1 METLENT
8 QQDPFSD
15 ILVELEGLAQIE
27 NTNIQN
33 TFNKLKDAIQTIRDT
48 KETLMRDNST
58 LKIGVVGQVKAGKSS
73 FLNSLFFDGESILPK
88 ASTPMTAGLT
98 VLEYNDSNEF
108 QIEYYNKKE
117 WRIFEVRADDYDRQ
131 INELK
136 IQEPALASLP
146 DENIAKMF
154 NVDSELCAAKDLVS
168 KCGDI
173 AKGEIEDKAKI
184 VTRPFS
190 SVADLQSMLESYV
203 GASGRYTPIV
213 KCLTI
218 KLCDERLKGIQIV
231 DTPGVNDP
239 VLSREQRT
247 REFLRACHG
256 VFFLSYASRFFDS
269 TDADFLASRIGSE
282 GIGTVV
288 LIASKFDSV
297 LQDVGMQFRA
307 RLGAAIRDCREK
319 LQKQFLNN
327 LRNIDYTGQEPVF
340 DVSSGIGFSIFKKDE
355 SKWDSMEKHVVERMK
370 TYYPNNFS
378 TPEKIKE
385 TFFALS
391 NIDDI
396 RDKYLDGVFVSN
408 KDEIIRQK
416 TSDYMSS
423 VTGQFKAD
431 LKKQTDSL
439 TISRNSLEGS
449 AVKDLETK
457 KHALEKII
465 DRIQAKIDTIV
476 NRYDSRSEMY
486 LKEIL
491 NSVHL
496 DWSGSLPQTTI
507 RKNFS
512 RESTFWSSDK
522 SESIEYSIVDCN
534 KTAENLRKTIK
545 NYFENLS
552 RSWNDKF
559 RQSLADLTQAMN
571 EIVDE
576 AEKNDQTDKID
587 ADKLRDII
595 LETNDSLLNQSTLNF
610 SEDIFKAQN
619 NIIEQLTG
627 TDEIK
632 PDKICQTAE
641 ELINKVKELARN
653 KNNEVIL
660 VINSTMSSIMKDVEG
675 KLRKARKEGI
685 EKLQNNK
692 CKIVDNVRQK
702 TADSIETLKKE
713 LENKQQELDN
723 YSAAIEV
730 LTNISKQL

>member
-8 QQDPFSD
+8 QQDSFSY

-33 TFNKLKDAIQTIRDT
+33 AFNKLKDAIQTIRDT
-48 KETLMRDNST
+48 KETLMRDNNT

-154 NVDSELCAAKDLVS
+154 NVDSELCAAKNLVS

-173 AKGEIEDKAKI
+173 AKGEIEDKAKT
-184 VTRPFS
+184 VSRPFS
-190 SVADLQSMLESYV
+190 SVADLQSMLENYV

-355 SKWDSMEKHVVERMK
+355 RRWDSMEKHVVERMK

-431 LKKQTDSL
+431 LKKQIDSL
-439 TISRNSLEGS
+439 YISRNSLEGS

-457 KHALEKII
+457 KYALEKII
-465 DRIQAKIDTIV
+465 DRIQTNMNSIV

-486 LKEIL
+486 FKEIL

-496 DWSGSLPQTTI
+496 DWSGPLPQTTI

-512 RESTFWSSDK
+512 RGSTFWNSDK

-534 KTAENLRKTIK
+534 KAAEDLRRTIK
-545 NYFENLS
+545 TYYENLS

-559 RQSLADLTQAMN
+559 RQSLSDLTQAMN

-576 AEKNDQTDKID
+576 AENNDQTNKID
-587 ADKLRDII
+587 ADKLRNII

-610 SEDIFKAQN
+610 SQDILKHQN
-619 NIIEQLTG
+619 TIIEVLTG
-627 TDEIK
+627 ADEIK
-632 PDKICQTAE
+632 IGRTCQTEE
-641 ELINKVKELARN
+641 ELRNKVKALAKN

-660 VINSTMSSIMKDVEG
+660 TINSTMSTIMKDDENT
-675 KLRKARKEGI
+675 LRKARARWI
-685 EKLQNNK
+685 EILQNNK
-692 CKIVDNVRQK
+692 NQIVDNVRQK

>member
-8 QQDPFSD
+8 QQDSFFD

-33 TFNKLKDAIQTIRDT
+33 AFNKLKDAIQAIRDT
-48 KETLMRDNST
+48 KETLMRDNNT

-173 AKGEIEDKAKI
+173 AKGEIEDTAKI

-190 SVADLQSMLESYV
+190 SVADLQSMLENYV

-327 LRNIDYTGQEPVF
+327 LRNIDYAGQEPVF

-439 TISRNSLEGS
+439 SISRNSLEGS

-465 DRIQAKIDTIV
+465 DRIQAKMDTIV

-576 AEKNDQTDKID
+576 AENNDQTDKID

-627 TDEIK
+627 ADEIK

-723 YSAAIEV
+723 YNVAIEV
-730 LTNISKQL
+730 LTNISKRL

>member
-33 TFNKLKDAIQTIRDT
+33 AFNKLKDAIQTIRDT
-48 KETLMRDNST
+48 KETLMRDNNT

-408 KDEIIRQK
+408 KEEIIRQK

-653 KNNEVIL
+653 RNNEVIL

-723 YSAAIEV
+723 YNVATEV
-730 LTNISKQL
+730 LTNISKRL

>member
-33 TFNKLKDAIQTIRDT
+33 TFNKLKDAIQAIQDT

-136 IQEPALASLP
+136 AQNPALAGLP

-465 DRIQAKIDTIV
+465 DRIQAKMDTIV

-576 AEKNDQTDKID
+576 AENNDQTDKID

-723 YSAAIEV
+723 YNVATEV
-730 LTNISKQL
+730 LTNISKRL

>member
-33 TFNKLKDAIQTIRDT
+33 AFNKLKDAIQTIRDT
-48 KETLMRDNST
+48 KETLMRDNNT

-457 KHALEKII
+457 KHVLEKII

-723 YSAAIEV
+723 YNVATEV
-730 LTNISKQL
+730 LTNISKRL

>member
-8 QQDPFSD
+8 QQDSFSY

-33 TFNKLKDAIQTIRDT
+33 AFNKLKDAIQTIRDT
-48 KETLMRDNST
+48 KETLMRDNNT

-154 NVDSELCAAKDLVS
+154 NVDSELCAAKNLVS

-173 AKGEIEDKAKI
+173 AKGEIEDKAKT
-184 VTRPFS
+184 VSRPFS
-190 SVADLQSMLESYV
+190 SVADLQSMLENYV

-355 SKWDSMEKHVVERMK
+355 RRWDSMEKHVVERMK

-431 LKKQTDSL
+431 LKKQIDSL
-439 TISRNSLEGS
+439 YISRNSLEGS

-457 KHALEKII
+457 KYALEKII
-465 DRIQAKIDTIV
+465 DRIQTNMNSIV

-486 LKEIL
+486 FKEI
-491 NSVHL
+491 
-496 DWSGSLPQTTI
+496 
-507 RKNFS
+507 
-512 RESTFWSSDK
+512 
-522 SESIEYSIVDCN
+522 
-534 KTAENLRKTIK
+534 
-545 NYFENLS
+545 
-552 RSWNDKF
+552 
-559 RQSLADLTQAMN
+559 
-571 EIVDE
+571 
-576 AEKNDQTDKID
+576 
-587 ADKLRDII
+587 
-595 LETNDSLLNQSTLNF
+595 
-610 SEDIFKAQN
+610 
-619 NIIEQLTG
+619 
-627 TDEIK
+627 
-632 PDKICQTAE
+632 
-641 ELINKVKELARN
+641 
-653 KNNEVIL
+653 
-660 VINSTMSSIMKDVEG
+660 
-675 KLRKARKEGI
+675 
-685 EKLQNNK
+685 
-692 CKIVDNVRQK
+692 
-702 TADSIETLKKE
+702 
-713 LENKQQELDN
+713 
-723 YSAAIEV
+723 
-730 LTNISKQL
+730 

>member
-8 QQDPFSD
+8 QQDSFSY

-33 TFNKLKDAIQTIRDT
+33 AFNKLKDAIQTIRDT
-48 KETLMRDNST
+48 KETLMRDNNT

-173 AKGEIEDKAKI
+173 AKGEIEDKAKT
-184 VTRPFS
+184 VSRPFS
-190 SVADLQSMLESYV
+190 SVADLQSMLENYV

-355 SKWDSMEKHVVERMK
+355 RRWDSMEKHVVERMK

-431 LKKQTDSL
+431 LKKQIDSL
-439 TISRNSLEGS
+439 YISRNSLEGS

-457 KHALEKII
+457 KYALEKII
-465 DRIQAKIDTIV
+465 DRIQTNMNSIV

-486 LKEIL
+486 FKEIL

-496 DWSGSLPQTTI
+496 DWSGPLPQTTI

-512 RESTFWSSDK
+512 RGSTFWNSDK

-534 KTAENLRKTIK
+534 KAAEDLRRTIK
-545 NYFENLS
+545 TYYENLS

-559 RQSLADLTQAMN
+559 RQSLSDLTQAMN

-576 AEKNDQTDKID
+576 AENNDQTNKID
-587 ADKLRDII
+587 ADKLRNII

-610 SEDIFKAQN
+610 SQDILKHQN
-619 NIIEQLTG
+619 TIIEVLTG
-627 TDEIK
+627 ADEIK
-632 PDKICQTAE
+632 IGRTCQTEE
-641 ELINKVKELARN
+641 ELRNKVKALAKN

-660 VINSTMSSIMKDVEG
+660 TINSTMSTIMKDDENT
-675 KLRKARKEGI
+675 LRKARARWI
-685 EKLQNNK
+685 EILQNNK
-692 CKIVDNVRQK
+692 NQIVDNVRQK

>member
-33 TFNKLKDAIQTIRDT
+33 AFNKLKDAIQTIRDT
-48 KETLMRDNST
+48 KETLMRDNNT

-723 YSAAIEV
+723 YNVATEV
-730 LTNISKQL
+730 LTNISKRL

>member
-33 TFNKLKDAIQTIRDT
+33 AFNKLKDAIQTIRDT
-48 KETLMRDNST
+48 KETLMRDNNT

-256 VFFLSYASRFFDS
+256 VFFLS
-269 TDADFLASRIGSE
+269 
-282 GIGTVV
+282 
-288 LIASKFDSV
+288 
-297 LQDVGMQFRA
+297 
-307 RLGAAIRDCREK
+307 
-319 LQKQFLNN
+319 
-327 LRNIDYTGQEPVF
+327 
-340 DVSSGIGFSIFKKDE
+340 
-355 SKWDSMEKHVVERMK
+355 
-370 TYYPNNFS
+370 
-378 TPEKIKE
+378 
-385 TFFALS
+385 
-391 NIDDI
+391 
-396 RDKYLDGVFVSN
+396 
-408 KDEIIRQK
+408 
-416 TSDYMSS
+416 
-423 VTGQFKAD
+423 
-431 LKKQTDSL
+431 
-439 TISRNSLEGS
+439 
-449 AVKDLETK
+449 
-457 KHALEKII
+457 
-465 DRIQAKIDTIV
+465 
-476 NRYDSRSEMY
+476 
-486 LKEIL
+486 
-491 NSVHL
+491 
-496 DWSGSLPQTTI
+496 
-507 RKNFS
+507 
-512 RESTFWSSDK
+512 
-522 SESIEYSIVDCN
+522 
-534 KTAENLRKTIK
+534 
-545 NYFENLS
+545 
-552 RSWNDKF
+552 
-559 RQSLADLTQAMN
+559 
-571 EIVDE
+571 
-576 AEKNDQTDKID
+576 
-587 ADKLRDII
+587 
-595 LETNDSLLNQSTLNF
+595 
-610 SEDIFKAQN
+610 
-619 NIIEQLTG
+619 
-627 TDEIK
+627 
-632 PDKICQTAE
+632 
-641 ELINKVKELARN
+641 
-653 KNNEVIL
+653 
-660 VINSTMSSIMKDVEG
+660 
-675 KLRKARKEGI
+675 
-685 EKLQNNK
+685 
-692 CKIVDNVRQK
+692 
-702 TADSIETLKKE
+702 
-713 LENKQQELDN
+713 
-723 YSAAIEV
+723 
-730 LTNISKQL
+730 

>member
-8 QQDPFSD
+8 QQDSFSD

-33 TFNKLKDAIQTIRDT
+33 AFNKLKDAIQTIRDT
-48 KETLMRDNST
+48 KETLMRDNNT